1 MGAMTCSPTDAQ
13 SKQVERVRY
22 FSRQLITADDLTQDQ
37 MYHRAK
43 RRLHNRLLHGWGIV
57 CGLEVKNNPLPGVPL
72 NVVICPGYALSPQ
85 GDEILVSMEVQFDVG
100 RCIEGQGAPCHSP
113 CHPVVLGAVDPSTPF
128 YIGLR
133 YIECQSR
140 PVRVP
145 PLGCGCDETAC
156 EYSRIRDSFEVSCLK
171 ALPASPKPTD
181 ESLDLCKALK
191 QDEVLMADKVIPC
204 PPCQDDPWVIIAKL
218 ELAPDRNSIVSLD
231 GTGRRLVLSAAQVQR
246 WIHAKCV

>member
-37 MYHRAK
+37 IYHRAK
-43 RRLHNRLLHGWGIV
+43 RRLHNRLLHGWGII
-57 CGLEVKNNPLPGVPL
+57 CGLEVKKNPLPGTPL

-85 GDEILVSMEVQFDVG
+85 GDEILVPMEVQFDVG
-100 RCIEGQGAPCHSP
+100 QCIQGQGAPCHSP
-113 CHPVVLGAVDPSTPF
+113 CNPVVLGAIDPSTAF
-128 YIGLR
+128 YIGIR

-140 PVRVP
+140 PMRVP

-171 ALPASPKPTD
+171 TLPASYEATG
-181 ESLDLCKALK
+181 ESLDLCKALT
-191 QDEVLMADKVIPC
+191 QDKVIPC
-204 PPCQDDPWVIIAKL
+204 PPCLDDPWVVVTKVQ
-218 ELAPDRNSIVSLD
+218 LAPDRNSIQTFDVKD
-231 GTGRRLVLSAAQVQR
+231 RRLVLSAAQIQAH
-246 WIHAKCV
+246 IHAKCAER